1 MRVVVT
7 GSTRGI
13 GRTVVETLSRAGQ
26 NTIFL
31 GCRDLEAG
39 RALAA
44 ELGGGAVPLLLDVT
58 DDASVAAAAASVLA
72 TGSQLDALVNNA
84 GVLLERKGTA
94 LASIVETTLRVNLRG
109 AVSVTAAFRPLIRD
123 GGLIVNISS
132 GAGTF
137 VTGQLDPSVR
147 ARLEAMDAARLQEAI
162 ARLAAAAAAS
172 PTHQPDDTPIYG
184 VSKAG
189 LNYYTQLEARKN
201 PRLRVVACS
210 PGFCRTAI
218 AGADA
223 DYSRRE
229 PKEAALGADVVVKL
243 LLGDLGRD
251 SGRFYKECSKPGT
264 SLEAAHSKQE
274 PWVASFAKGNFC
286 ALTPAQQRKAIDGPE
301 AAPQATSTSSAPP
314 AKRAKPSHEAPP
326 AAPAAAAAAAAAS
339 WQVFLGGSFRPYE
352 EPVQATIEAAWQ
364 SADAAVEVTIRGQAY
379 VLDFAESRQRQKSDP
394 SRSRAIKRVVS
405 LS

>member
-1 MRVVVT
+1 METANRFHFHFHFTFHVKRNFTFSSECV
-7 GSTRGI
+7 GSQ
-13 GRTVVETLSRAGQ
+13 AAAKMK
-26 NTIFL
+26 
-31 GCRDLEAG
+31 EAG
-39 RALAA
+39 DIGPLAA

-94 LASIVETTLRVNLRG
+94 LASIVEPTLRVNLRG

-189 LNYYTQLEARKN
+189 LNYYTQLEAREN

-264 SLEAAHSKQE
+264 SLEAARSKQE
-274 PWVASFAKGNFC
+274 PW
-286 ALTPAQQRKAIDGPE
+286 
-301 AAPQATSTSSAPP
+301 
-314 AKRAKPSHEAPP
+314 
-326 AAPAAAAAAAAAS
+326 
-339 WQVFLGGSFRPYE
+339 